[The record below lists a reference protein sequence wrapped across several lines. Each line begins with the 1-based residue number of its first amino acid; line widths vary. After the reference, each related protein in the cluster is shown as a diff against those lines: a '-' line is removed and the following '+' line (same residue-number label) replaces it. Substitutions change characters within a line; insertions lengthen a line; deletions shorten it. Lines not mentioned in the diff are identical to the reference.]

1 MYFYRLT
8 AVALGLYTVS
18 SVAEAATI
26 RVPADQGTIQAA
38 IDSARNGDVVLVLPG
53 VYTENVR
60 LEGKTITLASRF
72 LNTRESKD
80 IEKTVIDGAGK
91 TAVEVKK
98 VGPETRIVGLTIR
111 NGDDG
116 ILCSSKIQILNNRI
130 INNTDGIDYEGGGGI
145 CRSNLFQGNR
155 DDGVDLDGSC
165 EVTVQDNRIRNNRD
179 DGIEIRLHPYQGPT
193 LNIVIRNNR
202 ISGNG
207 EDGIQFIDYST
218 RSHRVF
224 RIERNVI
231 EGSAMA
237 AVGCMGNK
245 NTKENYEGADI
256 PERIFII
263 NNTFAAN
270 KYGITGGNNMAVLN
284 NIFVGTKKTA
294 MKKVDGSS
302 ISAFNL
308 FWENGADLKDCNWQ
322 KETTLF
328 KDPGLGPERRL
339 TKGSPCIDR
348 GAAQFEWKGQQLLAL
363 PERSYAGKA
372 PDLGAFEFRTT
383 P

>member
-1 MYFYRLT
+1 MGSNLIPTGRERTLVFFTCPPISSAKCSRVLLMYFYRLT

-155 DDGVDLDGSC
+155 DDGVDLDGS
-165 EVTVQDNRIRNNRD
+165 
-179 DGIEIRLHPYQGPT
+179 
-193 LNIVIRNNR
+193 
-202 ISGNG
+202 
-207 EDGIQFIDYST
+207 
-218 RSHRVF
+218 
-224 RIERNVI
+224 
-231 EGSAMA
+231 
-237 AVGCMGNK
+237 
-245 NTKENYEGADI
+245 
-256 PERIFII
+256 
-263 NNTFAAN
+263 
-270 KYGITGGNNMAVLN
+270 
-284 NIFVGTKKTA
+284 
-294 MKKVDGSS
+294 
-302 ISAFNL
+302 
-308 FWENGADLKDCNWQ
+308 
-322 KETTLF
+322 
-328 KDPGLGPERRL
+328 
-339 TKGSPCIDR
+339 
-348 GAAQFEWKGQQLLAL
+348 
-363 PERSYAGKA
+363 
-372 PDLGAFEFRTT
+372 
-383 P
+383 